1 MCVIKQDPPPVADHR
16 SDELFL
22 MSSIWS
28 PVAVIGLYL
37 YFVKCVGPR
46 HMKNRP
52 AYELNGVMKAYN
64 LTQILCSVYMLLY
77 SLKAGWA
84 FKYKWLCEPVDYS
97 FTASSIDVVRCV
109 WTYMMI
115 KLLDLVDTVFFVL
128 RKKAAHTSFL
138 HVYHHAIVFFGA
150 WCCTKYVPGGHG
162 TFIGPV
168 NAFVH
173 IVMYTYYFVTAT
185 WPEYRK
191 SLWWKKYITQLQLAQ
206 FLIVT
211 LHSSTVLFMDD
222 SCKYPKPLA
231 AFLAVQN
238 GFMFI
243 LFAEFYVKSYRR
255 KIK

>member
-1 MCVIKQDPPPVADHR
+1 MAALIIAGKKAYEEWVLGKMDHR

-150 WCCTKYVPGGHG
+150 WCCTKYVPGPVLDRHSTLVHG
-162 TFIGPV
+162 S
-168 NAFVH
+168 VH
-173 IVMYTYYFVTAT
+173 G
-185 WPEYRK
+185 R
-191 SLWWKKYITQLQLAQ
+191 QLQ
-206 FLIVT
+206 V
-211 LHSSTVLFMDD
+211 
-222 SCKYPKPLA
+222 P
-231 AFLAVQN
+231 
-238 GFMFI
+238 
-243 LFAEFYVKSYRR
+243 
-255 KIK
+255 